1 MFHLVCMFSMTTY
14 LVFNSIRLWFSKMY
28 TIITN
33 IKLIFSLNHSGAR
46 RVGDRIVVWFTT
58 TYEISAY
65 QHLSSEFEPRSWRG
79 CDQVCQ
85 WLATGRWFSPGTL
98 ISSTNKTDCHDIHVA
113 EILLKVA
120 LKTITSN
127 RLLSLLNF
135 VTSHTKTDYQLQ
147 RR

>member
-65 QHLSSEFEPRSWRG
+65 QHLSCEFEPRSWRG

-127 RLLSLLNF
+127 RLLSLSNF